1 VSGMNRIHNRLCRSD
16 DWHVRVEKQ
25 LLPWALKDVDLG
37 DNVLE
42 IGPGFGATTKVL
54 ARSLKT
60 LTAVELDPKLA
71 ELLQDSVPGNVEVVV
86 GDGTALPFPDNTY
99 SAVLCFTMLH
109 HIPSKALQDK
119 LLANA
124 FRVLRPGGVF
134 AGSDSRLSLRF
145 RILHIADIMVPIDP
159 ATFPDRLRAAGF
171 EDITIDTNDRSLRF
185 RAHKPH

>member
-1 VSGMNRIHNRLCRSD
+1 MNRIHNRLCRSA
-16 DWHVRVEKQ
+16 DWHERVEKQ
-25 LLPWALKDVDLG
+25 LLPWALKDIDLG

-54 ARSLKT
+54 ARTLT
-60 LTAVELDPKLA
+60 ALTAVELDPKLA
-71 ELLQDSVPGNVEVVV
+71 KLLEDSVPGNVEVVV

-119 LLANA
+119 LLGNA
-124 FRVLRPGGVF
+124 FRVLRPGGAF
-134 AGSDSRLSLRF
+134 AGSDSRLSLQF
-145 RILHIADIMVPIDP
+145 RLLHIADIMVPIDP

-171 EDITIDTNDRSLRF
+171 EDVKLDANVRSLRF
-185 RAHKPH
+185 KARKPRS